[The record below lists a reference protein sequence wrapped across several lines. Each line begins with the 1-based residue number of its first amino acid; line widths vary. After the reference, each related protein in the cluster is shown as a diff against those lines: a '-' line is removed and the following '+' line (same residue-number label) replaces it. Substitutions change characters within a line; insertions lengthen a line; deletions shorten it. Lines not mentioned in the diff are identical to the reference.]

1 MRIIDAQKWEC
12 VSSKQYS
19 EACQKSYLPI
29 LVKMKNQGVR
39 FYVRG
44 ELFRY
49 CVYFQAWKKFCSQ
62 MAFAP
67 RRSQKE
73 NMTKNALEILKRL
86 PEIPAASGGETFS
99 LPDFFVKWH
108 RSKCVSSQVYTHW
121 QTQSLEYS
129 FKIFEKPL

>member
-49 CVYFQAWKKFCSQ
+49 CDIVFFSR
-62 MAFAP
+62 P
-67 RRSQKE
+67 LRRFQKE

-99 LPDFFVKWH
+99 LPDFF
-108 RSKCVSSQVYTHW
+108 
-121 QTQSLEYS
+121 
-129 FKIFEKPL
+129 FK